1 VTGLV
6 VVGDALLDVD
16 IMGPVH
22 RLCPDAPAPVVD
34 VERELVRAGGAGLAA
49 TLAATDGVETVLVTS
64 LAPDADGERLR
75 DRLSGHRLVR
85 VVSSVLSGSTSVKTR
100 VRGAGRS
107 VARFDRGGGV
117 AGPATEQMLAALRE
131 ADAVLVADYGRG
143 MAADPRLRAVLA
155 DLAGRVPVV
164 WDPHPRGPDPV
175 PGAWLVTPNR
185 DEARVATGVAG
196 TGPGWAVDAAAR
208 LRGAWRCRAVAIT
221 LGGRGALLHH
231 GGAPMAIPAP
241 EVPVLDPCGAGD
253 RFAVTATTG
262 LLRGSSL
269 DEAVGDA
276 VLAAANFLADGGVSA
291 LGRPAAPAATG
302 DDAARVIERTRAAG
316 GVVVAAGGCFDLLH
330 TGHIRTLA
338 AARALGDCLIVCLNS
353 DHSVRRLK
361 GPDRPINHQADR
373 AEQLAALRCV
383 DAVAVFDADTPIPLL
398 RRLRPDLWVKGG
410 DYSADDLP
418 EARIVREWG
427 GRAVAVPYHAGRST
441 TRLAAALAGTD

>member
-1 VTGLV
+1 
-6 VVGDALLDVD
+6 
-16 IMGPVH
+16 
-22 RLCPDAPAPVVD
+22 
-34 VERELVRAGGAGLAA
+34 
-49 TLAATDGVETVLVTS
+49 
-64 LAPDADGERLR
+64 
-75 DRLSGHRLVR
+75 
-85 VVSSVLSGSTSVKTR
+85 
-100 VRGAGRS
+100 
-107 VARFDRGGGV
+107 
-117 AGPATEQMLAALRE
+117 MLAAVRD

-143 MAADPRLRAVLA
+143 IAADPRLRAVLA

-164 WDPHPRGPDPV
+164 WDPHPRGPEPV

-185 DEARVATGVAG
+185 DEARATAGIAG

-208 LRGAWRCRAVAIT
+208 LRDAWRCRAVVIT

-231 GGAPMAIPAP
+231 GGTPMAIPALD
-241 EVPVLDPCGAGD
+241 VPVLDPCGAGD

-262 LLRGSSL
+262 LLRGRSL

-276 VLAAANFLADGGVSA
+276 VRAAARFLADGGVGA
-291 LGRPAAPAATG
+291 LGRPPPPAG

-316 GVVVAAGGCFDLLH
+316 GVVVATGGCFDLLH

-353 DHSVRRLK
+353 DHSVRRRK
-361 GPDRPINHQADR
+361 GPDRPINHQVDR

-383 DAVAVFDADTPIPLL
+383 DAVAVFDTDTPIPLL

-410 DYSADDLP
+410 DYSADELP

-427 GRAVAVPYHAGRST
+427 GRAVVVPYHAGRST
-441 TRLAAALAGTD
+441 TRLAAALADID

>member
-16 IMGPVH
+16 ITGPVH

-34 VERELVRAGGAGLAA
+34 VEREHVRAGGAGLAA
-49 TLAATDGVETVLVTS
+49 TLAAADGVEVVLVTS
-64 LAPDADGERLR
+64 LAPDADGDRLR
-75 DRLSGHRLVR
+75 ARLAGLR

-100 VRGAGRS
+100 VCGAGRS

-117 AGPATEQMLAALRE
+117 AGPATEQMLAAVRN

-143 MAADPRLRAVLA
+143 TAADPRLRAVLT

-185 DEARVATGVAG
+185 DEARATAG
-196 TGPGWAVDAAAR
+196 IAGDGPGWAVDAAAR
-208 LRGAWRCRAVAIT
+208 LRDAWHCRAVAIT

-231 GGAPMAIPAP
+231 GGAPTAIPAP

-253 RFAVTATTG
+253 RFAVTASIS
-262 LLRGSSL
+262 LLRGRNL

-276 VLAAANFLADGGVSA
+276 VRAAADFLADGGVGA
-291 LGRPAAPAATG
+291 LGRPRAPAG
-302 DDAARVIERTRAAG
+302 DEAARVIDRTRAAG
-316 GVVVAAGGCFDLLH
+316 GVVVATGGCFDLLH

-361 GPDRPINHQADR
+361 GPDRPINHQVDR

-383 DAVAVFDADTPIPLL
+383 DAVAVFDTDTPIPLL

-410 DYSADDLP
+410 DYSADELP
-418 EARIVREWG
+418 EARTVREWG

-441 TRLAAALAGTD
+441 TRLAAALADID

>member
-16 IMGPVH
+16 ITGPVH

-49 TLAATDGVETVLVTS
+49 TLAAADGVEVVLVTS
-64 LAPDADGERLR
+64 LAPDADGDRLR
-75 DRLSGHRLVR
+75 GRLAGLR
-85 VVSSVLSGSTSVKTR
+85 VVSSVLSGPTSVKTR
-100 VRGAGRS
+100 VCGAGRS

-117 AGPATEQMLAALRE
+117 AGPATEQMLAAVRN

-143 MAADPRLRAVLA
+143 TAADPRLRAVLT

-185 DEARVATGVAG
+185 DEARATAG
-196 TGPGWAVDAAAR
+196 IAGDGPGWAVDAAAR
-208 LRGAWRCRAVAIT
+208 LRDAWRCRAVAIT

-231 GGAPMAIPAP
+231 GGAPTAIPAP
-241 EVPVLDPCGAGD
+241 DVPVLDPCGAGD
-253 RFAVTATTG
+253 RFAVTATIG
-262 LLRGSSL
+262 LLRGRNL

-276 VLAAANFLADGGVSA
+276 VRAAANFLADGGVGA
-291 LGRPAAPAATG
+291 LGRPRAPAG
-302 DDAARVIERTRAAG
+302 DEAARVIDRTRAAG
-316 GVVVAAGGCFDLLH
+316 GVVVATGGCFDLLH

-361 GPDRPINHQADR
+361 GPDRPINHQVDR

-383 DAVAVFDADTPIPLL
+383 DAVAVFDTDTPIPLL

-410 DYSADDLP
+410 DYSADELP

-441 TRLAAALAGTD
+441 TRLAAALADID